1 MVINIFDKS
10 FVVEDLPNR
19 TPFWEGV
26 KRGSW
31 EPETFHILKRFLRSD
46 RSYLDIGA
54 WIGPTALYGCQLA
67 KTCYAF
73 EPDPVAF
80 DELEHNRNLNPDLKN
95 LLLYK
100 AAIGA
105 NESRFIKLGA
115 HDRYGD
121 SMTSLLSNKNE
132 ITVDQLSLTAAIEMK
147 EDLNFIKMDIEGGE
161 AIILP
166 SAIGIIQKLHPTLYL
181 SLHGPMFPGGF
192 EAYFNRIME
201 VIGSYKK
208 IYTAQGI
215 PITFEEIPMLHG
227 FQAIVCTNEL

>member
-10 FVVEDLPNR
+10 FVVEDLPKR
-19 TPFWEGV
+19 VPFWNGV
-26 KRGSW
+26 QRGSW
-31 EPETFHILKRFLRSD
+31 EPETFHVFKHFLRED

-67 KTCYAF
+67 KMCYAF

-80 DELEHNRNLNPDLKN
+80 EELEYNRNLNPNFKN

-105 NESRFIKLGA
+105 SESPQTMIGF
-115 HDRYGD
+115 HDNYGD
-121 SMTSLLSNKNE
+121 SMSSLLSDKGKMK
-132 ITVDQLSLTAAIEMK
+132 VDQLSLTAAIEMK

-161 AIILP
+161 AIVLP
-166 SAIGIIQKLHPTLYL
+166 SAIGIIQKRHPTLYL
-181 SLHGPMFPGGF
+181 SLHGPMFPRGF
-192 EAYFNRIME
+192 EAYFARIME
-201 VIGSYKK
+201 TIGSYKK

-227 FQAIVCTNEL
+227 FQTIVCTNEL